1 MDFYKVL
8 DIRKN
13 ASIKTI
19 KKAYHEKALKYHPD
33 KNPKADIHKFHEIQT
48 AYEILMDE
56 EKRHKYDNLDN
67 DDSINISM
75 IFTKLISKIDSLA
88 AFNKIKCQFTNILSN
103 PKNIINITKLISK
116 DNISF
121 DDILDILNN
130 LKTNNLLSTET
141 DTNYIDTL
149 DNINGSEYCQEVEKC
164 NLDIKLTVNTN
175 MKDIYNDKSQE
186 IIYMR
191 KNNGKDIKESV
202 LVPLIGD
209 QVIFE
214 KLGDKKDKICGD
226 LIIDINITNN
236 MKYKKRNHDLIIRF
250 EISLYQL
257 FNGLVF
263 SFIHLDDKEI
273 TIKIED
279 CFKYNFDGEKF
290 KYIIKEKGILDTDG
304 KRGNLII
311 QFVLIKDS
319 HFDEK
324 LLRFFG

>member
-1 MDFYKVL
+1 MDLYKVL

-13 ASIKTI
+13 ASVKTI
-19 KKAYHEKALKYHPD
+19 KKAYHEKVLKFHPD

-48 AYEILMDE
+48 AYEILMDD
-56 EKRHKYDNLDN
+56 EKRTKYDNLNN
-67 DDSINISM
+67 DDSINIKLVFS
-75 IFTKLISKIDSLA
+75 KLISKIDSIN
-88 AFNKIKCQFTNILSN
+88 AFNRIKCQFTNILSN
-103 PKNIINITKLISK
+103 PKNIINIMNLISK

-130 LKTNNLLSTET
+130 LKGNNLLSTET
-141 DTNYIDTL
+141 DTNFKTEE
-149 DNINGSEYCQEVEKC
+149 SEYYQEIEKSK
-164 NLDIKLTVNTN
+164 LDISLNINTN
-175 MKDIYNDKSQE
+175 MKDVYNDKSQE
-186 IIYMR
+186 IVYMR
-191 KNNGKDIKESV
+191 KVNGKDIKENV
-202 LVPLIGD
+202 KVPLISD

-214 KLGDKKDKICGD
+214 GFGDKKDNKLGD
-226 LIIDINITNN
+226 LIINVSITNN
-236 MKYKKRNHDLIIRF
+236 MKYKKRHKDLIIRF

-263 SFIHLDDKEI
+263 SFIHLDDEEI

-290 KYIIKEKGILDTDG
+290 KYLIKEKGILDTDG
-304 KRGNLII
+304 NRGNLIV
-311 QFVLIKDS
+311 QFLLNKDS

>member
-1 MDFYKVL
+1 MDLYKVL

-13 ASIKTI
+13 ASVKTI
-19 KKAYHEKALKYHPD
+19 KKAYHEKALKFHPD

-48 AYEILMDE
+48 AYEILMDD
-56 EKRHKYDNLDN
+56 EKRSKYDNLNN
-67 DDSINISM
+67 DDSINIKLVFS
-75 IFTKLISKIDSLA
+75 KLISKIDSIN

-103 PKNIINITKLISK
+103 PKNIINIMNLISK

-130 LKTNNLLSTET
+130 LKGNNLLSTET
-141 DTNYIDTL
+141 DTNFKSEE
-149 DNINGSEYCQEVEKC
+149 SEYYQEVEKTK
-164 NLDIKLTVNTN
+164 LDISLNINTN
-175 MKDIYNDKSQE
+175 MKDVYNDKSQE

-191 KNNGKDIKESV
+191 KVNGKDIKESV
-202 LVPLIGD
+202 KVPLISD

-214 KLGDKKDKICGD
+214 GLGDKKDNKLGD
-226 LIIDINITNN
+226 LIINVSITNN
-236 MKYKKRNHDLIIRF
+236 MKYKKRNQDLIIRF

-263 SFIHLDDKEI
+263 SFIHLDNEEI

-290 KYIIKEKGILDTDG
+290 KYLIKDKGILDTDG
-304 KRGNLII
+304 NRGNLIV
-311 QFVLIKDS
+311 QFVLNKDT

>member
-1 MDFYKVL
+1 MDLYKVL

-33 KNPKADIHKFHEIQT
+33 KNPKGDIHKFHEIQT

-56 EKRHKYDNLDN
+56 ERRDKYDNLNN
-67 DDSINISM
+67 DDSINIKLVFS
-75 IFTKLISKIDSLA
+75 KLISKIDSIN

-103 PKNIINITKLISK
+103 PKNIINIMNLISK

-130 LKTNNLLSTET
+130 LKGNNLLSTET
-141 DTNYIDTL
+141 DTNFKSEE
-149 DNINGSEYCQEVEKC
+149 SEYYQEVEKIK
-164 NLDIKLTVNTN
+164 LDISLNINTN
-175 MKDIYNDKSQE
+175 MKDVYNDKSQE
-186 IIYMR
+186 IVYMR
-191 KNNGKDIKESV
+191 KVNGKDIKESV
-202 LVPLIGD
+202 KVPLISD

-214 KLGDKKDKICGD
+214 GLGDKKDNKIDD
-226 LIIDINITNN
+226 LIINVSITNN
-236 MKYKKRNHDLIIRF
+236 MKYKKRNQDLIIRF

-263 SFIHLDDKEI
+263 SFIHLDNEEI

-290 KYIIKEKGILDTDG
+290 KYLIKDKGILDTDG
-304 KRGNLII
+304 NRGNLIV
-311 QFVLIKDS
+311 QFVLNKDS

>member
-1 MDFYKVL
+1 MDLYKVL

-13 ASIKTI
+13 ASVKTI
-19 KKAYHEKALKYHPD
+19 KKAYHEKALKFHPD
-33 KNPKADIHKFHEIQT
+33 KNPNADIHKFHEIQT
-48 AYEILMDE
+48 AYEILMDD
-56 EKRHKYDNLDN
+56 EKRSKYDNLNN
-67 DDSINISM
+67 DDSINIKLVFS
-75 IFTKLISKIDSLA
+75 KLISKIDSIN

-103 PKNIINITKLISK
+103 PKNIINIMNLISK

-130 LKTNNLLSTET
+130 LKGNNLLSTET
-141 DTNYIDTL
+141 DTNFKSEE
-149 DNINGSEYCQEVEKC
+149 SEYYQEVEKIK
-164 NLDIKLTVNTN
+164 LDISLNINTN
-175 MKDIYNDKSQE
+175 MKDVYNDKSQE
-186 IIYMR
+186 IVYMR
-191 KNNGKDIKESV
+191 KVNGKDIKESV
-202 LVPLIGD
+202 KVPLISD

-214 KLGDKKDKICGD
+214 GLGDKKDNKIGD
-226 LIIDINITNN
+226 LIINVSITNN
-236 MKYKKRNHDLIIRF
+236 MKYKKRNQDLIIRF

-263 SFIHLDDKEI
+263 SFIHLDNEEI

-290 KYIIKEKGILDTDG
+290 KYLIKDKGILDTDG
-304 KRGNLII
+304 NRGNLIV
-311 QFVLIKDS
+311 QFVLSKDS